1 MNYQRSLLID
11 ESPLQV
17 IPALAK
23 AIGLNE
29 AIMLQQIHYWQRI
42 SNNEKDGVRYAVFS
56 ATEMAEKFCFWS
68 EPTIKRTI
76 ASLKDQ
82 GLLMITKKAGN
93 SWERVNWYAVDY
105 AALNR
110 LNASAPASY
119 QNDPMHR
126 INLTRSIG
134 SKRSDPSDQS
144 DPMIN
149 KEKNLNTRE
158 GLAKGA
164 KGSPSATALAFK
176 AYAHGIQERYG
187 AAYPPSAK
195 ANGQLANVVAR
206 VGADNA
212 LALVQY
218 YLACPNQ
225 FYPKTRH
232 SLDYLVRDCERLF
245 IDMQAAAG
253 KPPPDE
259 NGNPPKPAWA
269 EVVLIDAAEKEVFHS
284 TGKTGDPDRIAGYC
298 TQKFASEIRRKKA
311 THLVVRQGG
320 EEKRYSIAELMNH
333 QGNA

>member
-1 MNYQRSLLID
+1 MSYKATSIVWEYYPED
-11 ESPLQV
+11 GGEMMT
-17 IPALAK
+17 ALALADHADPIGNNIYPSIARVAAMTRQSERTVQYHIK
-23 AIGLNE
+23 AMIEAGWLIPTKRQAGRGKTTTYRMPLAEITQGLVERVQKLHPLMVGDLPEGCNPAPE
-29 AIMLQQIHYWQRI
+29 RVQKTPRKGATAIAPEL
-42 SNNEKDGVRYAVFS
+42 
-56 ATEMAEKFCFWS
+56 
-68 EPTIKRTI
+68 KRTTTT
-76 ASLKDQ
+76 
-82 GLLMITKKAGN
+82 G
-93 SWERVNWYAVDY
+93 
-105 AALNR
+105 
-110 LNASAPASY
+110 
-119 QNDPMHR
+119 
-126 INLTRSIG
+126 
-134 SKRSDPSDQS
+134 
-144 DPMIN
+144 
-149 KEKNLNTRE
+149 KE
-158 GLAKGA
+158 AKGA
-164 KGSPSATALAFK
+164 GAPSATALAFK
-176 AYAHGIQERYG
+176 AYTHGIQERYG

-206 VGADNA
+206 VGGDNA
-212 LALVQY
+212 VALVQY
-218 YLACPNQ
+218 YLACPNP

>member
-1 MNYQRSLLID
+1 MSVKVMT
-11 ESPLQV
+11 V
-17 IPALAK
+17 IWDHYPNGGGEFLTALALADHADHEGGSIFPSVASLSTK
-23 AIGLNE
+23 T
-29 AIMLQQIHYWQRI
+29 QQ
-42 SNNEKDGVRYAVFS
+42 
-56 ATEMAEKFCFWS
+56 S
-68 EPTIKRTI
+68 ERTI
-76 ASLKDQ
+76 QYQLKAMLANGWLVKVAKGGKGAGATTRYRIPIELIPQ
-82 GLLMITKKAGN
+82 GVVG
-93 SWERVNWYAVDY
+93 RVQTV
-105 AALNR
+105 
-110 LNASAPASY
+110 APESS
-119 QNDPMHR
+119 R
-126 INLTRSIG
+126 TVSSTTI
-134 SKRSDPSDQS
+134 SKP
-144 DPMIN
+144 
-149 KEKNLNTRE
+149 
-158 GLAKGA
+158 AKGA
-164 KGSPSATALAFK
+164 KGAPSATALAFK

-206 VGADNA
+206 VGGDNA